1 MRMNCFDR
9 RTLMELSLTL
19 SSGFS
24 KFSAIVRPAYMV
36 LSWITLRIRE
46 ALRGRRHER
55 ERLESLE
62 PKDTVERFWGL
73 KFIGSP
79 ATRDGC
85 QRFLKIRW
93 RQTMADLPG
102 LRPQVVS
109 PGRLRMVP
117 EAMASKGRCGPGPAP
132 SIT

>member
-9 RTLMELSLTL
+9 RTLMVLSLTL

-46 ALRGRRHER
+46 ALRGGRHER

-73 KFIGSP
+73 IFIGLPYLSDETP
-79 ATRDGC
+79 KPVSSDVVNGWSLLLMRRNIEY
-85 QRFLKIRW
+85 RFF
-93 RQTMADLPG
+93 
-102 LRPQVVS
+102 
-109 PGRLRMVP
+109 
-117 EAMASKGRCGPGPAP
+117 ECE
-132 SIT
+132 

>member
-9 RTLMELSLTL
+9 RTLMVLSLTL

-46 ALRGRRHER
+46 ALRGGRHER

-73 KFIGSP
+73 IFIGLLVLNVECLV
-79 ATRDGC
+79 G
-85 QRFLKIRW
+85 
-93 RQTMADLPG
+93 
-102 LRPQVVS
+102 V
-109 PGRLRMVP
+109 
-117 EAMASKGRCGPGPAP
+117 
-132 SIT
+132 